1 MKRVYITL
9 DCDYGET
16 PDTKNIPITDSI
28 KSCIRLFEDL
38 EIEKNITWFVN
49 EQEVKFTEKYP
60 DLLMRISEGEIALHV
75 HLNRPPISQKYLL
88 PSDKNVIKKYILRN
102 KLKLENWLENNAYTH
117 KITCFRSGNLLTNP
131 QLFEVLEQLNFK
143 IDSSIPSQFDFSLRE
158 IGRKITLK
166 LPIFVRKK
174 VYEFSGGVAYYT
186 LPLGKK
192 PFFIGKVLEMPI
204 HLYIGGRYANNK
216 NWILNRAI
224 FQLSKVDD
232 LVIYWHPY
240 EIIKFGEGIYR
251 ETFNFLME
259 NYSVKFLR
267 LPQVYNIYISL

>member
-38 EIEKNITWFVN
+38 EIEKNVTWFVN

-60 DLLMRISEGEIALHV
+60 DLLARMAEGEIALHV

-88 PSDKNVIKKYILRN
+88 PSDKNVIREYILRN
-102 KLKLENWLENNAYTH
+102 KTKLEKWLTNNTDTQN
-117 KITCFRSGNLLTNP
+117 ITSFRSGNLLTNK

-158 IGRKITLK
+158 VGRKIILK
-166 LPIFVRKK
+166 LPTFIRKK
-174 VYEFSGGVAYYT
+174 VYEFSGGVAYHT
-186 LPLGKK
+186 LSLGKK
-192 PFFIGKVLEMPI
+192 PFFIGKILEMPI

-216 NWILNRAI
+216 EWVLNRAI
-224 FQLSKVDD
+224 FQLSRVDD
-232 LVIYWHPY
+232 FVIYWHPY
-240 EIIKFGEGIYR
+240 EIVRFGADIYR
-251 ETFNFLME
+251 EILDFIME
-259 NYSVKFLR
+259 NYNVEFLR
-267 LPQVYNIYISL
+267 MSQTKLN